1 MKLIAPSRA
10 LQSHHHTHHCWHYN
24 EFSFQQLNI
33 TRVNT
38 SGSLDHRRTPTCSL
52 MRGYNTWIKV
62 CGCRVVKLNFRFHV
76 QKQSVAQ
83 LVLTPEMSDSRM
95 DCPFNPSSC
104 SVLLNP
110 EIIQDQQRALVCT
123 FPVPALVKTSGHECD
138 TAGRCTYVDIIRKR
152 FSAWESA
159 EKSPAAWG

>member
-1 MKLIAPSRA
+1 MKL
-10 LQSHHHTHHCWHYN
+10 
-24 EFSFQQLNI
+24 NI
-33 TRVNT
+33 
-38 SGSLDHRRTPTCSL
+38 
-52 MRGYNTWIKV
+52 
-62 CGCRVVKLNFRFHV
+62 RFHV

-83 LVLTPEMSDSRM
+83 LVLTSEMSDSRM

-138 TAGRCTYVDIIRKR
+138 TAGRCTYIDIIRKR
-152 FSAWESA
+152 FSA
-159 EKSPAAWG
+159 